1 MRVKTPLRATII
13 MTSLALALVGCGA
26 AGSTPQG
33 SAPGQS
39 PEHTDDISAGV
50 QPDPAAAKLLPESAK
65 AKGTISVAMDLASP
79 PTTFMAMD
87 NKTPIGFNP
96 DMARL
101 IAAKLGVK
109 LQIDNVKFDTIIPGL
124 QGGRFDFTATTMGAT
139 EERLK
144 VLDMINYFQNGTGVA
159 VPRGNPQKLTVHE
172 LCGRRVGVQS
182 GTMQELK
189 WLPQL
194 TEKDCASK
202 GKPAITGV
210 TLPSV
215 NDALTQLASK
225 RLDAVMY
232 DFTSLSWA
240 AKRQPNVLEVL
251 EERVVSAKVN
261 VALPKGSP
269 LTPAIQ
275 AAIQSIIDSPKY
287 AEALDRWGFKGLG
300 IESAAMAVPLGQ

>member
-1 MRVKTPLRATII
+1 
-13 MTSLALALVGCGA
+13 
-26 AGSTPQG
+26 
-33 SAPGQS
+33 
-39 PEHTDDISAGV
+39 
-50 QPDPAAAKLLPESAK
+50 
-65 AKGTISVAMDLASP
+65 MDLSSP

-124 QGGRFDFTATTMGAT
+124 QAGRFDFTATTMGAT

-159 VPRGNPQKLTVHE
+159 VPHGNPQKLGVHE

-182 GTMQELK
+182 GSTQELK

-194 TEKDCASK
+194 TEEDCTSQ
-202 GKPAITGV
+202 GKPPIVGV

-232 DFTSLSWA
+232 DFTSLGWA
-240 AKRQPNVLEVL
+240 AKRQPNMLEVL
-251 EERVVSAKVN
+251 QERVVTTKVN

-275 AAIQSIIDSPKY
+275 AAVQSIIDGPQY
-287 AEALDRWGFKGLG
+287 TEALDRWGFQGLG
-300 IESAAMAVPLGQ
+300 IETAAMAVPLGQ

>member
-1 MRVKTPLRATII
+1 MRVTTSLRAAFAA
-13 MTSLALALVGCGA
+13 TSLTLALVACGSVDA
-26 AGSTPQG
+26 AQPEESDQV
-33 SAPGQS
+33 
-39 PEHTDDISAGV
+39 EHTDDISAGV
-50 QPDPAAAKLLPESAK
+50 QPDPAAVKLLPEAVKS
-65 AKGTISVAMDLASP
+65 KGRISVAMDLSSP
-79 PTTFMAMD
+79 PTTFMATD

-124 QGGRFDFTATTMGAT
+124 QGNRFDFTATTMGAT

-159 VPRGNPQKLTVHE
+159 VPGGNPQKLAVHE

-182 GTMQELK
+182 GTTAEIK

-194 TEKDCASK
+194 NEKDCTGK

-215 NDALTQLASK
+215 NDSLTQLSSK

-232 DFTSLSWA
+232 DFTSLSWT

-251 EERVVSAKVN
+251 PERVVSAKVN
-261 VALPKGSP
+261 VALPKGSA

-275 AAIQSIIDSPKY
+275 AAVQSIIDSPKY
-287 AEALDRWGFKGLG
+287 AEALDRWGFQGLG
-300 IESAAMAVPLGQ
+300 IETAAMAVPLGQ

>member
-1 MRVKTPLRATII
+1 MRVTTPLRAAFAAA
-13 MTSLALALVGCGA
+13 SLTLALVACGSVDA
-26 AGSTPQG
+26 TQPKESDQV
-33 SAPGQS
+33 
-39 PEHTDDISAGV
+39 EHTDDISAGV
-50 QPDPAAAKLLPESAK
+50 QPDPAAVKLLPEAVK
-65 AKGTISVAMDLASP
+65 AKGRISVAMDLSSP
-79 PTTFMAMD
+79 PTTFMAKD

-124 QGGRFDFTATTMGAT
+124 QGNRFDFTATTMGAT

-144 VLDMINYFQNGTGVA
+144 VLDMVNYFQNGTGVA
-159 VPRGNPQKLTVHE
+159 VPRGNPQKLAVHE

-182 GTMQELK
+182 GTTAEIK

-194 TEKDCASK
+194 NEKDCTSQ

-215 NDALTQLASK
+215 NDSLTQLASK

-232 DFTSLSWA
+232 DFTSLTWT

-251 EERVVSAKVN
+251 PERVVSAKVN
-261 VALPKGSP
+261 VALPKGSA

-287 AEALDRWGFKGLG
+287 AEALDRWGFQGLG
-300 IESAAMAVPLGQ
+300 IETAAPAVPLGQ

>member
-1 MRVKTPLRATII
+1 MRVTTPLRAAFAA
-13 MTSLALALVGCGA
+13 MSLTLALVACGSVDA
-26 AGSTPQG
+26 TQPKESDQV
-33 SAPGQS
+33 
-39 PEHTDDISAGV
+39 EHTDDISAGV
-50 QPDPAAAKLLPESAK
+50 QPDPAAVKLLPEAVK
-65 AKGTISVAMDLASP
+65 TKGTISVAMDLSSP
-79 PTTFMAMD
+79 PTTFLATD
-87 NKTPIGFNP
+87 NKTAIGFNP

-124 QGGRFDFTATTMGAT
+124 QGNRFDFTATTMGAT
-139 EERLK
+139 AERLK

-159 VPRGNPQKLTVHE
+159 VPRGNPQKLAVHE

-182 GTMQELK
+182 GTTAEIK

-194 TEKDCASK
+194 NDKDCASQ

-215 NDALTQLASK
+215 NDALTQLSSK

-232 DFTSLSWA
+232 DFTSLSWT

-251 EERVVSAKVN
+251 PERVVSAKVN
-261 VALPKGSP
+261 VALPKGSA

-287 AEALDRWGFKGLG
+287 TEALDRWGFQGLG
-300 IESAAMAVPLGQ
+300 IETAAPAVPLGQ